1 MAATG
6 GTRHR
11 DDVQGMR
18 ALAVVLVIAAHA
30 GVPFLAGGF
39 VGVDVFFVISGF
51 LITGLLVR
59 EVEAEGRLS
68 LTGFWSRRARRI
80 LPAATL
86 VLVVTLLASLAW
98 LPLVN
103 ARDLVD
109 DAVWSGLFAAN
120 IHFADEGVS
129 YFAEGTG
136 PSPLQHYWS
145 LAVEEQFYVVWP
157 LLVLGLA
164 ALARR
169 AGRGHLTRRALLVV
183 LLLVSGASLAWSLVA
198 TTVDPAATYF
208 STPARVWE
216 LGVGAVLAL
225 VLPRLAPR
233 LPAAASWLLALGGL
247 GAVVAAGVMLSP
259 ATAFPGYAALLPV
272 LGAAALVTAGSTTA
286 GQPGP
291 VRWLLTCRPARVLGD
306 WSFSLY
312 LWHWPA
318 LVITEQHLGRALSV
332 TERLVAV
339 LVVLNLAA
347 LTYRFVETPFRSG
360 RVAVRLP
367 SPRPLVLYPAS
378 LVLVL
383 GAAAGSW
390 QVTEWRGGESG
401 DNPAIA
407 VRDRDHH
414 DETVALVKASVRAAR
429 EEVAIPSDLTPDLL
443 DLRQSVA
450 DVGACDY
457 EADVRRLCV
466 RGDPAGE
473 RTVVVIGDSHAR
485 AWIPALERIT
495 LDSGWRA
502 FYLVKPQC
510 PAGHV
515 SVAPLKEAVVF
526 TGCDEF
532 QDWAADQV
540 AALSPDLVVVSSAP
554 PVNGVWVEGRRV
566 LTIEK
571 IAPELERG
579 YDELF
584 DELGAHAG
592 RVVVVKD
599 VPKSATD
606 PGECLTSA
614 TPSLGSCMFE
624 PVERATILGDVVVKS
639 ALLAGAEV
647 VDPTPWLCFEGDCP
661 VVVGGTLTYRDTDHL
676 TTEYAAGL
684 AGSLGR
690 ALKMTG

>member
-1 MAATG
+1 MTTQ
-6 GTRHR
+6 TRAGHR
-11 DDVQGMR
+11 SDVQGLR
-18 ALAVVLVIAAHA
+18 ALAVVVVIAAHA
-30 GVPFLAGGF
+30 GVPFLPGGF

-59 EVEAEGRLS
+59 EADRTGRVS
-68 LTGFWSRRARRI
+68 LVGFWSRRARRI

-86 VLVVTLLASLAW
+86 VIAVTLVAALVW
-98 LPLVN
+98 LPLIT

-120 IHFADEGVS
+120 LHFAGEGVS
-129 YFAEGTG
+129 YFAEGSA
-136 PSPLQHYWS
+136 PSALQHYWS

-157 LLVLGLA
+157 LVMLALA
-164 ALARR
+164 AVSRR
-169 AGRGHLTRRALLVV
+169 R
-183 LLLVSGASLAWSLVA
+183 LLLVLLAVTGASFAWSLVA
-198 TTVDPAATYF
+198 TAADPAAAYF

-216 LGVGAVLAL
+216 LGIGAVLAL

-233 LPAAASWLLALGGL
+233 VPRPASWLLGAGGL
-247 GAVVAAGVMLSP
+247 VAILLACVVLSP

-272 LGAAALVTAGSTTA
+272 LGAAALLVAGATPA
-286 GQPGP
+286 GHPRP
-291 VRWLLTCRPARVLGD
+291 IVWLLTCRPARVLGD

-332 TERLVAV
+332 TERLVT
-339 LVVLNLAA
+339 VVVVVNLAA
-347 LTYRFVETPFRSG
+347 LTYRYVETPFRTG
-360 RVAVRLP
+360 RISLRLP
-367 SPRPLVLYPAS
+367 APRTLVLYPAS
-378 LVLVL
+378 LVLVA
-383 GAAAGSW
+383 AAAGGTWGYTSW
-390 QVTEWRGGESG
+390 QGGELG
-401 DNPAIA
+401 NNPPIELADS
-407 VRDRDHH
+407 REHH

-429 EEVAIPSDLTPDLL
+429 EKVAVPSDLTPDLL

-450 DVGACDY
+450 DVGECDY
-457 EADVRRLCV
+457 EDDVRRLCV
-466 RGDPAGE
+466 RGDAQGD

-485 AWIPALERIT
+485 AWIPAVERIT
-495 LDSGWRA
+495 QDYGWRA

-515 SVAPLKEAVVF
+515 SVAPLKESVVF

-532 QDWAADQV
+532 QDWVSDQV
-540 AALSPDLVVVSSAP
+540 AALSPDLVVVASSP
-554 PVNGVWVEGRRV
+554 PVNGVWIDDRRAV
-566 LTIEK
+566 TIELV
-571 IAPELERG
+571 APELERG

-584 DELGAHAG
+584 TELQANAD
-592 RVVVVKD
+592 RVVLIKD

-614 TPSLGSCMFE
+614 TPSLGTCMFE
-624 PVERATILGDVVVKS
+624 PVERSTILGDVVVKS
-639 ALLAGAEV
+639 ALLAGADV
-647 VDPTPWLCFEGDCP
+647 VDPTPWLCYEGDCP

-690 ALKMTG
+690 ALRMTG